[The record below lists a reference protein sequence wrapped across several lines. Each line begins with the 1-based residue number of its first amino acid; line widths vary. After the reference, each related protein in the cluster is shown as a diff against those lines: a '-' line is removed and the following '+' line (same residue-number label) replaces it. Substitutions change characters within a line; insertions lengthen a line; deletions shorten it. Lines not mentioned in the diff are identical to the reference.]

1 LKKFSKTVLS
11 VFPLFLVMFLAN
23 LANLA
28 KASNLLFAEE

>member
-23 LANLA
+23 LA